1 MKKEITYNDLVAMN
15 PCYTPDEIG
24 ITKGFKM
31 PVVEFIKEYRDKV
44 KSKYDI
50 IWVICR
56 NDYMTDKDL
65 RLFAVWCAREALK
78 LVDNPD
84 ERSINACD
92 VAERYANG
100 EATDNE
106 LTAAW
111 DAAWD
116 AARDAA
122 RAAARD
128 AARDAAWDA
137 AMGASWYAAWY
148 AARASARAAARY
160 AAWASAMGAQIDKLI
175 TYFK

>member
-15 PCYTPDEIG
+15 PCYKPDEIG

-44 KSKYDI
+44 KSKDDI

-56 NDYMTDKDL
+56 NDYMTDRDL

-92 VAERYANG
+92 VAEKYANG
-100 EATDNE
+100 EATDDE
-106 LTAAW
+106 LASARDAAWAAAW
-111 DAAWD
+111 DAS
-116 AARDAA
+116 RDAA
-122 RAAARD
+122 WAASRD
-128 AARDAAWDA
+128 AAWAASRVSARDAAWD
-137 AMGASWYAAWY
+137 
-148 AARASARAAARY
+148 
-160 AAWASAMGAQIDKLI
+160 AQIDKLI